1 MRRAGTAARQ
11 FSALSVT
18 PITAIGRPRRCTGTD
33 APHIDLI
40 GSAQRARHRSWR
52 KMMRAFTPIG
62 GRLAR
67 IGLAFAA
74 LVSIASASGPAAA
87 DDWNHRHHRHHDNG
101 FFSFQFGSPG
111 YYYAPQGYY
120 YYPQPRYYYPPP
132 AYYAPGPSFN
142 LVIPFGHHRY

>member
-1 MRRAGTAARQ
+1 
-11 FSALSVT
+11 
-18 PITAIGRPRRCTGTD
+18 
-33 APHIDLI
+33 
-40 GSAQRARHRSWR
+40 
-52 KMMRAFTPIG
+52 MRAFTPVG

-87 DDWNHRHHRHHDNG
+87 DDWNHRHHYRHRYHDNG

-111 YYYAPQGYY
+111 YYYAPQRYY
-120 YYPQPRYYYPPP
+120 YYPRPRYYYPPPAYYYPPP

-142 LVIPFGHHRY
+142 FVIPFGRHRY